1 MMDTRVYEQGTVLF
15 RQGDPGDCMYCVE
28 NGKVGVFDD
37 YGGPNEQK
45 IADLFSN
52 DLFGEM
58 SLLDHAPRSATVVVL
73 EGQAMITKI
82 SEADFYDF
90 FKKNPAQVLMLAQ
103 QMCHR
108 LRRTTEDYVNAC
120 RTVYETVEAEK
131 TGSARSEGLLARIAK
146 LCQDYLGFAKE
157 DRA

>member
-1 MMDTRVYEQGTVLF
+1 MMDTRVYGRGTVLF

-37 YGGPNEQK
+37 YGGPNEKK
-45 IADLFSN
+45 IADLMTN

-58 SLLDHAPRSATVVVL
+58 GLLDHAPRSATVVVL
-73 EGQAMITKI
+73 DDAAMITTI
-82 SEADFYDF
+82 SEDDFNAF
-90 FKKNPAQVLMLAQ
+90 FKENPAMILMLAQ
-103 QMCHR
+103 QMSHR

-120 RTVYETVEAEK
+120 RTVYETVESEK
-131 TGSARSEGLLARIAK
+131 NGAARSEGLLARIAK

-157 DRA
+157 GKA